1 MIFLICLC
9 AVILLILVLLLLPIS
24 LTAKYDGTLSIYVR
38 YLFIKYVFYP
48 EDESVRLSDYTPR
61 KIRKKRKK
69 AREKRRLE
77 ARLSAEQRELLR
89 QKEAEEA
96 KKKEEDEDTLK
107 KVIRYL
113 RLFLYV
119 MRNTYRRIRV
129 RKFRVTVATDDAAR
143 TAILYGVTSQAVA
156 YLLAITQTYIEYK
169 VDEGAVDVIA
179 DFSVSR
185 PSADIHF
192 TFYSTPLHLLLL
204 ALRSVMKSAKADAQE
219 KEDAPEENTQA
230 AASPADEAAPSPEAP
245 KPIEE
250 QHGSI
255 PTTPDNTSKTNGE
268 NEDERKQSE

>member
-24 LTAKYDGTLSIYVR
+24 LTAKYDGTLTIYAR
-38 YLFIKYVFYP
+38 YLFIKYALYP
-48 EDESVRLSDYTPR
+48 EDDSVRLSDYTPR

-69 AREKRRLE
+69 AKERRRLE
-77 ARLSAEQRELLR
+77 ARLSAEQRERLR

-96 KKKEEDEDTLK
+96 KKKEEDEDKLK
-107 KVIRYL
+107 KIIRYL

-129 RKFRVTVATDDAAR
+129 RKFRITVATDDAAR

-156 YLLAITQTYIEYK
+156 YLLAITQSYIKYK
-169 VDEGAVDVIA
+169 VDEDAVDVIA

-185 PSADIHF
+185 PSADIHL

-204 ALRSVMKSAKADAQE
+204 ALRSITKSAKADE
-219 KEDAPEENTQA
+219 KKEQA
-230 AASPADEAAPSPEAP
+230 ATPKEGARAGEAP
-245 KPIEE
+245 KQIEE
-250 QHGSI
+250 QQGSD
-255 PTTPDNTSKTNGE
+255 TTHPDNTSKTNGE
-268 NEDERKQSE
+268 NEHERKQSE